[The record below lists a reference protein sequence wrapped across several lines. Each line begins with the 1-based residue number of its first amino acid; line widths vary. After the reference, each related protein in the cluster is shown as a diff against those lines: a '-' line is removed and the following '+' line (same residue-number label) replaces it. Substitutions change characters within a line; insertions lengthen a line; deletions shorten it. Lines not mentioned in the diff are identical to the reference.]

1 MNESLLRAT
10 MVLKNVKVSEICEE
24 LGISRSAW
32 FRKLNGSSQFT
43 RDEISVISKVLYLDE
58 AQLIQIFFASEVT

>member
-32 FRKLNGSSQFT
+32 FRKLNGSSDFT